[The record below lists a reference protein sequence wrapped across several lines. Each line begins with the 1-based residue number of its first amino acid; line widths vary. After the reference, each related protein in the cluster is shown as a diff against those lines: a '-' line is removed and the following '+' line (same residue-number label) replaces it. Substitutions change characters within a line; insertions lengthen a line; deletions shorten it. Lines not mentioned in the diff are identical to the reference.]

1 MKKRMP
7 FPYWLAIL
15 AGFVLAGLFI
25 LKGFLYYAYW
35 GEYNPER
42 IRHMVAVHLANN
54 VLWGVLT
61 PIVYYFVSQYRVYP
75 PAKWSER
82 SKAIAASI
90 FMAFFH
96 ETLSNIIIVIPFHL
110 LGIEKISWENTKVI
124 LGLYPSAIIARLIE
138 YWIIYAVFTAI
149 DYQRKFRTKE
159 LELAQLENQLSVAQ
173 LNALR
178 LQLQPHFL
186 FNTLNTISS
195 LMEFNVKGAQKIVS
209 KLGGLLRK
217 VLDGDNENLVELRD
231 EIEFVRSYLDIEQV
245 RFNDRLRVEYHIDE
259 RTLNALVP
267 NLILQPLM
275 ENAIKHGFAQKT
287 GDGLIEVF
295 TTLKDDQLCLKI
307 ADDGHGSG
315 EDQKTLLANGIGL
328 KNVVDRLELL
338 YPGRFNFR
346 IESNENQ
353 GFAVILE
360 MPFQTKKG

>member
-1 MKKRMP
+1 MP

-15 AGFVLAGLFI
+15 VGFVLAGLFI
-25 LKGFLYYAYW
+25 LKGYLYYAYW
-35 GEYNPER
+35 GESDPDR
-42 IRHMVAVHLANN
+42 IRHMIAVHLANN

-61 PIVYYFVSQYRVYP
+61 PLVYYFVSKYRVYP
-75 PAKWSER
+75 PADWSER

-90 FMAFFH
+90 FMSLFH
-96 ETLSNIIIVIPFHL
+96 ETLSNIIIVVPFHFM
-110 LGIEKISWENTKVI
+110 GIEAISWENIKVI
-124 LGLYPSAIIARLIE
+124 IGLYPSAIIARLIE

-149 DYQRKFRTKE
+149 EYQRKFRNKE
-159 LELAQLENQLSVAQ
+159 LELVQLENQLSSAQ

-245 RFNDRLRVEYHIDE
+245 RFNDRLRVNYQIDE

-275 ENAIKHGFAQKT
+275 ENAIKHGFANKI
-287 GDGLIEVF
+287 GEGLIEVA
-295 TTLKDDQLCLKI
+295 TTLKEEKLCLKI
-307 ADDGHGSG
+307 ADDGHGS
-315 EDQKTLLANGIGL
+315 EQDQATLLANGLGL
-328 KNVVDRLELL
+328 KNVKDRLELL
-338 YPGRFNFR
+338 YPGQYD
-346 IESNENQ
+346 IHIKSSNNQ

-360 MPFQTKKG
+360 MPLITQKG